1 MSFFTYILYSESK
14 DRYYIGSAE
23 DVMLRLNRHNA
34 GATPSTKP
42 GRPWRVVYVEEYQTK
57 TQAILRENY
66 IKSMKSRK
74 YIKKIIG
81 EGSSAG

>member
-42 GRPWRVVYVEEYQTK
+42 G
-57 TQAILRENY
+57 I
-66 IKSMKSRK
+66 IK
-74 YIKKIIG
+74 I
-81 EGSSAG
+81 SSWNSLYL